1 MTYDELFSQ
10 IQTYTENQFPDTF
23 VQVTTGGSQTNVNAV
38 TQINTFITQAEER
51 IYNTVQ
57 IPALRRNVTGS
68 CTANNKYLACPN
80 DYLSTFSMA
89 VVDADGNYEYLL
101 NKDVNFLRESYP
113 AATLVNGAYQ
123 GTPGGVPKY
132 YALFGPQYGNTNEL
146 SFIMAPTPDASYP
159 VEMHYFYYPV
169 SIVQGQIATFY
180 NPVGGSLYTNG
191 NYQNIQL
198 TGGNGSGAVATI
210 TIAGNAVTSVVL
222 NDGGSFYIAGDVLSA
237 STSDLGGTGSGF
249 TITVATANNANG
261 TSWLGDNFDPVL
273 LYGSMREAI
282 LFMKGEQDMVGYY
295 EQKYAEGIQQL
306 KRLGDGLE
314 RNDSYRKGQTSLP
327 YNQL

>member
-1 MTYDELFSQ
+1 MNYVQLYQAIQDYSENTEPLFVAN
-10 IQTYTENQFPDTF
+10 IPHF
-23 VQVTTGGSQTNVNAV
+23 VQE
-38 TQINTFITQAEER
+38 AEQR
-51 IYNTVQ
+51 IYNSVQ
-57 IPALRRNVTGS
+57 IPALRKNVTGNAS
-68 CTANNKYLACPN
+68 SGNQYLSLPD
-80 DYLSTFSMA
+80 DYLSTYSVA
-89 VVDADGNYEYLL
+89 VVDASGNYNYLL